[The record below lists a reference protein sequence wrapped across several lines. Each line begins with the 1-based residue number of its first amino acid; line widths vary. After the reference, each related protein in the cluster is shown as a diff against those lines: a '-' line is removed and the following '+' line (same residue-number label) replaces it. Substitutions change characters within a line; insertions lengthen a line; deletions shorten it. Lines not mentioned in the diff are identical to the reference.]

1 MVYHA
6 LGLMSGSS
14 LDGLDLVFAHF
25 HEQGGQWTYEIEKT
39 ACYPYTDAWEG
50 RLKAAPMLPARDYC
64 QLHVDYGHYLGQAI
78 NRFIE
83 ENNLHYKIGLIG
95 SHGHTV
101 FHSPASGMTAQIGD
115 GAALAAETGLPVI
128 SDLRSM
134 DLAYGGQ
141 GAPLVPLGE
150 HCLFTGHSL
159 FLNIGGIANITKGGD
174 QYIAFDICPANR
186 VLNLLANERGK
197 PFDENGAMAAKG
209 SVIPDLLHQLNE
221 HPYYK
226 QSFPKSLANELG
238 TDEHFPLLIN
248 SGYAIEDL
256 LATYTRHVSEQIA
269 ASARSLV
276 NSESGVQQKMFVTG
290 GGALNQHLIESLVQQ
305 LQSSDIE
312 VVIPD
317 VQLVHYKEAL
327 IMAFLGVLRWRQEYT
342 VLATVTGARRASI
355 GGALWNGQEA

>member
-1 MVYHA
+1 
-6 LGLMSGSS
+6 
-14 LDGLDLVFAHF
+14 
-25 HEQGGQWTYEIEKT
+25 
-39 ACYPYTDAWEG
+39 
-50 RLKAAPMLPARDYC
+50 
-64 QLHVDYGHYLGQAI
+64 
-78 NRFIE
+78 
-83 ENNLHYKIGLIG
+83 
-95 SHGHTV
+95 
-101 FHSPASGMTAQIGD
+101 
-115 GAALAAETGLPVI
+115 
-128 SDLRSM
+128 
-134 DLAYGGQ
+134 
-141 GAPLVPLGE
+141 
-150 HCLFTGHSL
+150 
-159 FLNIGGIANITKGGD
+159 
-174 QYIAFDICPANR
+174 
-186 VLNLLANERGK
+186 
-197 PFDENGAMAAKG
+197 MAAKG

-276 NSESGVQQKMFVTG
+276 NSESDVQQKMFVTG

>member
-25 HEQGGQWTYEIEKT
+25 HEQGGQWTYEIEKA
-39 ACYPYTDAWEG
+39 ACYLYSASWEN
-50 RLKAAPMLPARDYC
+50 RLKAAPGLPARDYC
-64 QLHVDYGHYLGQAI
+64 QLHVDYGHYLGQEI
-78 NRFIE
+78 NRFID

-95 SHGHTV
+95 SHGHT
-101 FHSPASGMTAQIGD
+101 GD
-115 GAALAAETGLPVI
+115 ALAAETGLPVI

-141 GAPLVPLGE
+141 GAPLVPMGE
-150 HCLFTGHSL
+150 RSLFSDYSL

-186 VLNLLANERGK
+186 VLNLLANKLGK
-197 PFDENGAMAAKG
+197 SFDENGAMAAKG
-209 SVIPDLLHQLNE
+209 IVIADLLSQLNA

-226 QSFPKSLANELG
+226 QQFPKSLANELG
-238 TDEHFPLLIN
+238 TDEHFPLLLN

-256 LATYTRHVSEQIA
+256 LATYTQHVAEQIA
-269 ASARSLV
+269 ASARSMV
-276 NSESGVQQKMFVTG
+276 NSQPEGQQKMLVTG
-290 GGALNQHLIESLVQQ
+290 GGALNKHLIESLVQQ
-305 LQSSDIE
+305 LQSSNIE

-317 VQLVHYKEAL
+317 EQLVQYKEAL
-327 IMAFLGVLRWRQEYT
+327 IMAFLAVLRWRQEYT
-342 VLATVTGARRASI
+342 VLPTVTGARRASI
-355 GGALWNGQEA
+355 GGAFWNGQEA